1 MKHNVTEYLMWA
13 CSALFGLLFASGA
26 WAIGT
31 PKMVESCTYC
41 HGKGGASTEADVPI
55 IGGYSVD
62 YLIASMTSLK
72 RQERPCPETH
82 YRSGPKKGTKT
93 DMCQVVKD
101 MSANDIK
108 DVARYF
114 SKQKFVRAK
123 QEFDAELAKKG
134 REIHEQRCEK
144 CHTNS
149 ASDPRDDAGIQ
160 AGQQMK
166 YLEEI
171 LFEFVAGTRPVPKKM
186 KAQLEQLDKA
196 SIEALVHYYGSF
208 K

>member
-1 MKHNVTEYLMWA
+1 MKQGITKYLMLACGGMIGLSISSGSWA
-13 CSALFGLLFASGA
+13 F
-26 WAIGT
+26 GT
-31 PKMVESCTYC
+31 PKMIETCTYC
-41 HGKGGASTEADVPI
+41 HGKGGASTEPDVPI

-62 YLIASMTSLK
+62 YLVSSMTAMK
-72 RQERPCPETH
+72 RQERPCPETTF
-82 YRSGPKKGTKT
+82 RSGPKKGSKT

-101 MSANDIK
+101 MNPDDIK
-108 DVARYF
+108 EVAKYF

-123 QEFDAELAKKG
+123 QTFDPELAKKG
-134 REIHEQRCEK
+134 KEIHEQRCEK
-144 CHTNS
+144 CHSSS
-149 ASDPRDDAGIQ
+149 ASDPHDDAGIQ

-196 SIEALVHYYGSF
+196 SIEALVNFYGSF